1 MDAAGRVGAVSD
13 IAKLLDE
20 SAVKT
25 KNGGAVSEHK
35 ELPIPPVR
43 KCACGWVVSD
53 RDDNS
58 GACILDRCEGV
69 PVWTGDE
76 EPEQPGPVAAE
87 RKEVEP

>member
-1 MDAAGRVGAVSD
+1 M
-13 IAKLLDE
+13 
-20 SAVKT
+20 SAP
-25 KNGGAVSEHK
+25 K

-43 KCACGWVVSD
+43 WCACGWGVSD

-76 EPEQPGPVAAE
+76 EPEQPGAVAAE
-87 RKEVEP
+87 QEEKTP